1 MPISPKYRPFRRNIA
16 PFAPFRAKIAHFAET
31 LPLSPHFAQKLP
43 ISYYSSTQ
51 IYGWQLTTHLDT
63 RPSFIITWL
72 ENLSGLKF
80 TPSRYS
86 TPTNSYQYQQP
97 EGPLEAIDRLTCG
110 PGNVS

>member
-51 IYGWQLTTHLDT
+51 HGYGLYVVDNTGVSQ
-63 RPSFIITWL
+63 IG
-72 ENLSGLKF
+72 SGLLFGK
-80 TPSRYS
+80 
-86 TPTNSYQYQQP
+86 NSP
-97 EGPLEAIDRLTCG
+97 FSKIPLIGPLLGAIL
-110 PGNVS
+110 